1 MLGRLMNLL
10 GGKDTASA
18 FQKIFHPL
26 PNHHRVHFELL
37 RNLVDRDRTTDGFQ
51 SHLGLEIGTVNLAFP
66 TFCHATV
73 LQNSSLNPCL
83 KFGVHFSSCGCAM
96 PTTSIEIDQGYSL
109 GSNAVA
115 FKLVVARVR
124 INMMVR
130 TNCA

>member
-1 MLGRLMNLL
+1 MLMNLL

-83 KFGVHFSSCGCAM
+83 KFGVHFIL
-96 PTTSIEIDQGYSL
+96 SIEPVLSTRLDSL
-109 GSNAVA
+109 SSSV
-115 FKLVVARVR
+115 F
-124 INMMVR
+124 I
-130 TNCA
+130 